1 MRRLAVFCCTA
12 ALVGCKKSEVQPPP
26 DTTAAM
32 APAAPAAS
40 ESTPAISLANL
51 AGKWKLRTTDQ
62 DGGKAVES
70 RLTATADT
78 SGWTLTRPNGKVVPV
93 RVAAEG
99 DSIIL
104 EPAAYE
110 SALKK
115 GVQVRSRMVF
125 RLQGDKLVG
134 SNQAR
139 YHLSTGDSVAD
150 RPAEAVRAP

>member
-1 MRRLAVFCCTA
+1 MRHLAVFCCA
-12 ALVGCKKSEVQPPP
+12 AVLVGCKKSEVPPP
-26 DTTAAM
+26 QDTTAAM

-40 ESTPAISLANL
+40 ESTAAISLANL
-51 AGKWKLRTTDQ
+51 AGKWKLRTTDKA
-62 DGGKAVES
+62 GGKAVES
-70 RLTATADT
+70 GLTATADT
-78 SGWTLTRPNGKVVPV
+78 AGWTLTRPNGKVVPV
-93 RVAAEG
+93 HVAVEG

-104 EPAAYE
+104 EPKAYE

-134 SNQAR
+134 SNEAR